1 MYAKI
6 PCPNTGRH
14 MAAENNYNQM
24 KDQRPVIILIFI
36 FLVSIILLIRLFMIQ
51 VVDDSFMKRAENNAI
66 QRIVDHPYRGLV
78 YDRNGKL
85 LVFNN
90 PIFDVMIV
98 PKEFKVG
105 DTTRFCELFKI
116 SKEQLIESY
125 TTARKYSSVKPSTFI
140 KQFSTKD
147 FARIQ
152 DFLVDYPGLFIMTRS
167 VRSYPNS
174 TGGHALGYIGEIS
187 SGQLERD
194 TLNYYSQ
201 GDYVGLSGME
211 RYYENELRGRKGVKY
226 KMVNVQGIDK
236 GPFKDGEYDT
246 ASVAGKNI
254 TSTIDM
260 DLQMYGEMLLAGK
273 TGSVVAIEPATGEIL
288 AMISAP
294 FYDPNN
300 LTGADFSK
308 NYRKLNGDPS
318 KPLFNRPIMATYPPG
333 SIFKIVQSL
342 IGLQEGILVPET
354 TFACNRSLVAC
365 HNHPNP
371 VNLFGAIRNSCNPYY
386 HQAFRQIINQE
397 VSRNTFK
404 DTEIGLNAWRESVMK
419 FGLGGTLGV
428 DMTNEKG
435 GSIPSSKLYDR
446 VYGVG
451 RWKYSTIYS
460 LSIGQGEMLVT
471 PLQMANLA
479 AIFANKGFY
488 YTPHLIKEID
498 GDPTMIPARYQIKN
512 NVGIDARHF
521 DLVQEAMVEALSGTA
536 TRAILKD
543 LLIAGKTGTAQN
555 SHGEDHSVF
564 IAFAPKENPKIAI
577 AVYVE
582 NAGWGGRAAASTASL
597 MIEKYLRGEI
607 SRPALQDYV
616 LAGNFIY

>member
-1 MYAKI
+1 
-6 PCPNTGRH
+6 
-14 MAAENNYNQM
+14 M
-24 KDQRPVIILIFI
+24 KDQRHVVILIFI
-36 FLVSIILLIRLFMIQ
+36 FLVSVVLLIKLFMIQ

-105 DTTRFCELFKI
+105 DTTQFCELFKI

-125 TTARKYSSVKPSTFI
+125 TAARKYSSVKPSTLI
-140 KQFSTKD
+140 KQFSTMD

-152 DFLVDYPGLFIMTRS
+152 DFLVDYPGLFITTRS
-167 VRSYPNS
+167 VRSYPS
-174 TGGHALGYIGEIS
+174 ATAAHALGYIGEIS
-187 SGQLERD
+187 AGQLERD
-194 TLNYYSQ
+194 TLRYYAQ
-201 GDYVGLSGME
+201 GDYVGLNGLE
-211 RYYENELRGRKGVKY
+211 RFYENELRGKKGVKY
-226 KMVNVQGIDK
+226 KMVNVRGVDK

-260 DLQMYGEMLLAGK
+260 ELQLYGEMLMAGK
-273 TGSVVAIEPATGEIL
+273 TGSVVAIEPKTGEIL

-294 FYDPNN
+294 FYDPNS

-308 NYRKLNGDPS
+308 NYRKLSSDPS
-318 KPLFNRPIMATYPPG
+318 KPLFNRPIMAMYPPG

-354 TFACNRSLVAC
+354 TFACNKSLVAC

-386 HQAFRQIINQE
+386 HQAFRMIINQN
-397 VSRNTFK
+397 VSSNTFK
-404 DTEIGLNAWRESVMK
+404 DTEIGLNAWRESVLK
-419 FGLGGTLGV
+419 FGLGSSLGL
-428 DMTNEKG
+428 DMGNEKS

-446 VYGVG
+446 VYGEG

-479 AIFANKGFY
+479 AIFANKGYY
-488 YTPHLIKEID
+488 YTPHLIKEVD
-498 GDPTMIPARYQIKN
+498 GDPTLIPAKYQIRKDA
-512 NVGIDARHF
+512 GIDAHHF
-521 DLVQEAMVEALSGTA
+521 DLIQDAMAEALYGTA
-536 TRAILKD
+536 SRAILKD
-543 LLIAGKTGTAQN
+543 FAIAGKTGTAQN
-555 SHGEDHSVF
+555 PHGEDHSVF
-564 IAFAPKENPKIAI
+564 IAFAPKEDPKIAI

-597 MIEKYLRGEI
+597 MIEKYIKGTI
-607 SRPALQDYV
+607 SRPELQEYV